1 MTENLIVYL
10 GKEAFYTVILVS
22 APIFVSSLVIGL
34 IVSIFQATTQIQDQ
48 TLSFVP
54 KILAIILAIIFF
66 GPWMMNILLSFS
78 SNLFV
83 NLHTYTFIR

>member
-22 APIFVSSLVIGL
+22 APILVSSLVIGL

-54 KILAIILAIIFF
+54 KILAVIVSIVFF
-66 GPWMMNILLSFS
+66 GPWMMNILLSFA
-78 SNLFV
+78 SNLLV